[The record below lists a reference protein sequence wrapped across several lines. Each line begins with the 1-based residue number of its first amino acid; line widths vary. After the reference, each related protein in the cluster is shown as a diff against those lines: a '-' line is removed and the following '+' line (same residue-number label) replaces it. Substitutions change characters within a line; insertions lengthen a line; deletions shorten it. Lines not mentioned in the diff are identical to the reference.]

1 MYIHSTYNNQLNIL
15 LFHIQ
20 IYVYVWVNGNLLEG
34 FSTLFS
40 TLSKYFTTDLGRD
53 LKESWRQSKLFFL
66 LAWVCVCACECVCV
80 FVVALVETFLS
91 IDFVYSATQ
100 RKLFVCTRRS
110 GYTYVYI
117 LYRMY
122 VWGFEKDSLVKRVK
136 EVWLS
141 DGCYCQV
148 LNKLRITR
156 VVHEPRPLFKLRPR
170 ADCPQKYAMRMD
182 EVSCRTVRMYEWV
195 YVSVSLCVCG
205 CVCCS

>member
-1 MYIHSTYNNQLNIL
+1 M
-15 LFHIQ
+15 
-20 IYVYVWVNGNLLEG
+20 G
-34 FSTLFS
+34 
-40 TLSKYFTTDLGRD
+40 
-53 LKESWRQSKLFFL
+53 
-66 LAWVCVCACECVCV
+66 VCACVSVCV
-80 FVVALVETFLS
+80 FLLLLS
-91 IDFVYSATQ
+91 LKPFYPLHFVSSATQ

-156 VVHEPRPLFKLRPR
+156 MVHEPRPLFKLRPR
-170 ADCPQKYAMRMD
+170 ANCPQKYAMRMD

-195 YVSVSLCVCG
+195 YESVSVCVCAVVSITVLVELSFLLLILHFLSAPPLPVFAVVLVLSFLPIG
-205 CVCCS
+205 WASNTQT